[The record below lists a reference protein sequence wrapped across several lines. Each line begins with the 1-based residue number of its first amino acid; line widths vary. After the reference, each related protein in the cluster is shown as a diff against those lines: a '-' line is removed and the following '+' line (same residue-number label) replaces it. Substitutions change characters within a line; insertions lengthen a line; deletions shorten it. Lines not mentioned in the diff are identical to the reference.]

1 MSDTSTK
8 TTAIA
13 EYSQTEAALAE
24 LRTRF
29 TDVKYDVSTTKGID
43 EAKKARAE
51 IKKYRVA
58 LEDKRKEIKEPALR
72 HCQLIDAEAKRITEE
87 LRKLEDPIDKQIKDE
102 EARKEA
108 EKQAKA
114 KAERERVTAIQSRIA
129 SFNRYP
135 VDAVAMTSTEI
146 KELVEIVQMIVID
159 DTFAEFKDQATA
171 DKSATIAKLTELAN
185 LKEQQEA
192 QAEQIRL
199 QQEELKAQQAIQD
212 QADREAKEAIA
223 AEQNKLAEDRAE
235 LERKQQAV
243 NAAAAALPSVR
254 TELLQDQQE
263 QQQSTVVATES
274 APQAIHHHV
283 QAVASIHR
291 LASDLSISD
300 KEVRKK
306 ILEITSLFN

>member
-1 MSDTSTK
+1 MSNESIK

-29 TDVKYDVSTTKGID
+29 TGVKYDVATTKGID

-135 VDAVAMTSTEI
+135 VDAVAMTSAEI
-146 KELVEIVQMIVID
+146 KELVDIVQMIVID

-171 DKSATIAKLTELAN
+171 DKSATISKLTELAAV
-185 LKEQQEA
+185 KEQQEA
-192 QAEQIRL
+192 QSEQVRM

-212 QADREAKEAIA
+212 QADRDAKEAIA
-223 AEQNKLAEDRAE
+223 AEQKKLADDRADLE
-235 LERKQQAV
+235 LKQQAV

-254 TELLQDQQE
+254 AELLPVQPE
-263 QQQSTVVATES
+263 QPQPSIVTTDP

-300 KEVRKK
+300 KECRKK